1 MNIMTKRGSLD
12 NNITYEHFCDT
23 KADMVNINPNYIT
36 LGSVCIVINGEDDG
50 MEVYMANS
58 NKEWNSITMS
68 AGSSEGSVSS
78 LMDLLDVNVLNPTD
92 GQTLVY
98 SAEEEKWVNHDSG
111 GGSTG
116 GVMKIYGTKHYGE
129 EHNVYYTADKS
140 FDDVASFIENG
151 GIPVLIIDETKIAQC
166 EYILRNED
174 FIYEIGFSRTK
185 IEEDSIK
192 YMEYMCYPD
201 DTTSIPKY
209 IGYAE
214 TSYGGSDGGDDPI
227 PPVG

>member
-68 AGSSEGSVSS
+68 AGSSEGSASS
-78 LMDLLDVNVLNPTD
+78 LMDLLDVSVLNPTD

-98 SAEEEKWVNHDSG
+98 SAEEEKWVNGD
-111 GGSTG
+111 STG
-116 GVMKIYGTKHYGE
+116 GVMVIHATSNYDE
-129 EHNVYYTADKS
+129 EHGETYYTADKS
-140 FDDVASFIENG
+140 FEDVASFIENG
-151 GIPVLIIDETKIAQC
+151 GIPILIVDGNSIAQYD
-166 EYILRNED
+166 YIVRNSSD
-174 FIYEIGFSRTK
+174 DIDDIGFKRIILEIG
-185 IEEDSIK
+185 SITFQS
-192 YMEYMCYPD
+192 YDYFAES
-201 DTTSIPKY
+201 SIPNY
-209 IGYAE
+209 IEYSE
-214 TSYGGSDGGDDPI
+214 MPYGDSGGVV